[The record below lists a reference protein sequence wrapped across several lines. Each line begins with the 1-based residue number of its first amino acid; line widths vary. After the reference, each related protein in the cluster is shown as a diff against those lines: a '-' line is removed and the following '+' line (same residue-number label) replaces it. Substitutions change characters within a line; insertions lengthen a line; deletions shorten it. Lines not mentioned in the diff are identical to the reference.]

1 MIKSFDQLVCLS
13 GLPRTGSTLLSALLS
28 QNPAIHAEG
37 NSGLCQIMW
46 DTQQSCKHSANS
58 ELTANN
64 RLHSVN
70 DIVSQLPHSYYK
82 GNSPQE
88 RIVVDKCR
96 TWLLPNNMKMID
108 EFVGEDTKV
117 VVLVRPII
125 EIVRSF
131 VKVLKVN
138 GRYTKE
144 EERELLVPASDP
156 LMRPLVA
163 LLEAQKDTS
172 GRFLFVPYKSL
183 VKDTA
188 QTLKGIY
195 DFCGWEQFI
204 HNTNNVKPKYPEND
218 SAYYLKGLHTVR
230 KKVAY
235 CENHTELMDET
246 IQRCAELDSALN
258 LDTLTVNLKK
268 LQKRYE

>member
-46 DTQQSCKHSANS
+46 DTQRSCNHFARE
-58 ELTANN
+58 ELEANN
-64 RLHSVN
+64 RLYSVN

-82 GNSPQE
+82 RNSPE
-88 RIVVDKCR
+88 EKIVVDKCR
-96 TWLLPNNMKMID
+96 TWLLPSNIKMLDNFVD
-108 EFVGEDTKV
+108 ENTKV

-183 VKDTA
+183 VEDTA

-246 IQRCAELDSALN
+246 IQKCAELDSAL
-258 LDTLTVNLKK
+258 DLKYMSGMK
-268 LQKRYE
+268 TTKSG